1 MHVICKNSSIIS
13 GLWFGVPLI
22 FTGGPVSSGRLVRC
36 RTFYRS
42 SQSTGSPRGSRTTK
56 RNYTV
61 LTSEVYINF
70 TVYKAKI
77 HKSLVCWVKLLNLK
91 LHARVFSSFNCIF
104 WKGNLLSFTFVLK
117 FKLKIKLRV
126 IPLYVSSA
134 VYMKLTSQHVN
145 YRLLFYVNTPVS
157 NDGFFFTHVS
167 HVLKYVEIY
176 M

>member
-1 MHVICKNSSIIS
+1 M
-13 GLWFGVPLI
+13 L
-22 FTGGPVSSGRLVRC
+22 SGRLVRC

-42 SQSTGSPRGSRTTK
+42 SRSTGSHRGSLTMK

-77 HKSLVCWVKLLNLK
+77 HKSLVSRVKWLNLK
-91 LHARVFSSFNCIF
+91 LHAGVFSSFNCIF
-104 WKGNLLSFTFVLK
+104 WKGNILSFTFVLK

-126 IPLYVSSA
+126 IPLYSSA
-134 VYMKLTSQHVN
+134 VYMKLASQHVD

-157 NDGFFFTHVS
+157 NDGYTLHRSCIEVCGNICKQYR
-167 HVLKYVEIY
+167 LKNRICDCFLAGPLWRITIREPCPI
-176 M
+176 